1 MRAFNQIIDIIANI
15 IGEFIDFIEWLL
27 IENNTQGLKILMGWI
42 TLALVFALI
51 EMWIRNYV

>member
-1 MRAFNQIIDIIANI
+1 MKALNQI
-15 IGEFIDFIEWLL
+15 IDFIEWLL
-27 IENNTQGLKILMGWI
+27 IENNTQGLKILTGWI